1 MTSLSSPPRHYIA
14 AEEAYPPYSTYDQR
28 SSNSP
33 AAAATS
39 AAGASSTHHD
49 PPPPPAIPAAPDT
62 PSRMLSCGMAFFEQ
76 LGAERISGD
85 RAMSLVPVAFEAD
98 ADDHP
103 RAVGCGAH
111 FSAALTAAG
120 DVYQW
125 GTDYDVVR
133 KLTTG
138 DDHGSRPQG
147 GHVGG
152 VNGGDASRDAGG
164 GANSRDRRTADG
176 AAAAGSA
183 AAEPAAAA
191 ASSTVSASAVASSS
205 TSASSTA
212 AYSASSSAAVSAA
225 ASATTTAAYDD
236 DDPFNEEGGEE
247 GGWGSPGRAATQLCR
262 LRSLGADA
270 GMRVVSLACGRRHCM
285 VLTEYHSVYTWGC
298 GFFGRL
304 GHDSQQSEDAPRRV
318 DMLEPSYVGVDH
330 VITAVACGGSHSAAV
345 TASGAV
351 YLWGFNRNGQC
362 GWGGGAGAGKS
373 KSGGV
378 GFSGGG
384 GAMGGGGA
392 VNLSSPHLLQST
404 FLASSPSGIRTAVL
418 GRQHTALID
427 YRGYLLTFGSATY
440 VVSHKEY
447 LNQTWHTRIH
457 TATHTNIYQTW
468 HTHIHTATHTETH

>member
-1 MTSLSSPPRHYIA
+1 
-14 AEEAYPPYSTYDQR
+14 
-28 SSNSP
+28 
-33 AAAATS
+33 
-39 AAGASSTHHD
+39 
-49 PPPPPAIPAAPDT
+49 
-62 PSRMLSCGMAFFEQ
+62 MLSCGMAFFEQ

-147 GHVGG
+147 EHGG
-152 VNGGDASRDAGG
+152 GANGGDASRDAGG

-457 TATHTNIYQTW
+457 TATHTNIPNMAHNTYTPQ
-468 HTHIHTATHTETH
+468 HTLKHTENTLKHTLKHIL